1 MNANGLQSYESFT
14 VPIIHHRKKTN
25 GTMKLRRLR
34 PSVGAEVIKSGADS
48 YRTGTVT
55 PSKNVYRD
63 NFFDRLAI
71 NHLSQCIQAASGLR
85 NKTRGYDGLVEAAT
99 AVSRNFD
106 SAQQQKIVFQALQNA
121 IPGPILLLMRM
132 VLPRLTLG
140 SEYCAAF
147 TTLFFT
153 WLVGPCEVKKAEG
166 EEKREKNVVHIKKCR
181 FLEESNCVGMCTN
194 LCKIPSQTF
203 IMNSLGMPVNMVPN
217 FDDMSCEMIF
227 GEHPPSQSEDPALNY
242 PCYKSCDLSQKKHH
256 KKCI

>member
-121 IPGPILLLMRM
+121 IPGPILLL
-132 VLPRLTLG
+132 
-140 SEYCAAF
+140 
-147 TTLFFT
+147 
-153 WLVGPCEVKKAEG
+153 VKKAEG